1 MDRRTPRNRAAPS
14 LADLDNAA
22 AVVYRHLP
30 PTPQIRWPLLCRR
43 AGCEVWVKHENHTPI
58 GAFKV
63 RGGLVYMDAL
73 RREQPDVAGVISA
86 TRGNHGQSVAF
97 AAGRIGLKA
106 VIVIPRGNNPEK
118 NAAMAA
124 LGAELIEYGADFQ
137 EAYEYT
143 ATLAAERGLHMIRA
157 FHPWLVLGVATY
169 GLEFLRAAPD
179 LDTVYV
185 PIGQGSGIC
194 GLIAAR
200 DALGL
205 ETRIVGVVSANAAA
219 YALSFEAGRPVS
231 TNSADT
237 LADGVACRVPD
248 PAALAIILRGAARVV
263 TVTDDAILAAM
274 AHYFTDTHNLA
285 EGAGAAPLAA
295 LLAEKDQMAGKRVGL
310 ILSGGN
316 ADKAL
321 FRRVLTET

>member
-1 MDRRTPRNRAAPS
+1 MLMTGPT
-14 LADLDNAA
+14 LADLEAA
-22 AVVYRHLP
+22 ADIVHRHVT
-30 PTPQIRWPLLCRR
+30 PTPQIRWPLLEAR

-63 RGGLVYMDAL
+63 RGGLVYMEHL
-73 RREQPDVAGVISA
+73 KRERPDVAGVISA

-97 AAGRIGLKA
+97 AAARAGLRA
-106 VIVIPRGNNPEK
+106 VIVVPHGNNPEK
-118 NAAMAA
+118 NAAMKA

-137 EAYEYT
+137 EAYGYT
-143 ATLAAERGLHMIRA
+143 DRLADEQGLHMIRA

-169 GLEFLRAAPD
+169 SLEFLRAAPN

-205 ETRIVGVVSANAAA
+205 ATRIVGVVSENAAC
-219 YALSFEAGRPVS
+219 YALSFAAGRPVS

-237 LADGVACRVPD
+237 IADGVACRVPD
-248 PAALAIILRGAARVV
+248 PAALEIILAGAERVHQV
-263 TVTDDAILAAM
+263 SDAAVMDAM
-274 AHYFTDTHNLA
+274 AHYVTDTHNVA

-295 LLAEKDQMAGKRVGL
+295 LLAERDQMAGTRVGL

-316 ADKAL
+316 ADATL
-321 FRRVLTET
+321 FRQVLA